1 MLYLWSKN
9 GDFEKYDLPM
19 QLCSGQRGHPTP
31 KSNKK
36 RIEIQEMDYQKALL
50 VTLKFN
56 RIHDEF
62 LS

>member
-9 GDFEKYDLPM
+9 GDFEKYDLTLK
-19 QLCSGQRGHPTP
+19 LCSGQRGHPTP

-36 RIEIQEMDYQKALL
+36 RIEIQEMDYKKALL

-56 RIHDEF
+56 RIHDEL